1 MSLLIPLNL
10 TSSSGEI
17 ASQVASSAAEILRG
31 KKEFCI
37 RDFVEFVKEIER
49 GGVRAVGVLDGKIMD
64 EVRRECWR
72 VVKDGGCG
80 NLEFVE
86 AMETLKGYGFVIKD
100 FVDPVEVIKIFV
112 NKRDPHM
119 SVRYATIYP
128 HSQFLYCNIIQQ
140 FGKKKDFDSALKAF
154 KEIKKSQDS
163 INMFMYRSIIDV
175 CGLCNN
181 PLKSRDIFKDLLSEN
196 VTPNIYVFNSLMNVN
211 AHDLNYTLYV
221 YKHMQNSDVLPDLT
235 SYNILLKSCC
245 LAKRVDMAQTI
256 YKDIKHMESTKYLK
270 LDVITYTTM
279 IKTFAD
285 VKMAQMALEIKED
298 MLMAGVTPNVIT
310 WSSLIGSFAK
320 VGLVDLAVQVF
331 DDMILVGC
339 EPNSQCCNNLLNSC
353 VQSYQYDRA
362 FRLFNSWK
370 VHGIRVYP
378 SNSSIGQHLGN
389 SKVVVFKPTV
399 TTYNI
404 LMKACG
410 NDYYHAENLMD
421 EMKTMGISPN
431 HISWSILIDIYGNT
445 QNMNAAMQVIRK
457 SNILR

>member
-1 MSLLIPLNL
+1 MLPYFFI
-10 TSSSGEI
+10 
-17 ASQVASSAAEILRG
+17 
-31 KKEFCI
+31 
-37 RDFVEFVKEIER
+37 
-49 GGVRAVGVLDGKIMD
+49 
-64 EVRRECWR
+64 
-72 VVKDGGCG
+72 
-80 NLEFVE
+80 
-86 AMETLKGYGFVIKD
+86 GF
-100 FVDPVEVIKIFV
+100 
-112 NKRDPHM
+112 
-119 SVRYATIYP
+119 
-128 HSQFLYCNIIQQ
+128 Q
-140 FGKKKDFDSALKAF
+140 
-154 KEIKKSQDS
+154 
-163 INMFMYRSIIDV
+163 
-175 CGLCNN
+175 
-181 PLKSRDIFKDLLSEN
+181 
-196 VTPNIYVFNSLMNVN
+196 
-211 AHDLNYTLYV
+211 
-221 YKHMQNSDVLPDLT
+221 
-235 SYNILLKSCC
+235 
-245 LAKRVDMAQTI
+245 
-256 YKDIKHMESTKYLK
+256 
-270 LDVITYTTM
+270 
-279 IKTFAD
+279 TFAD